1 MYWQCCWDLCVRFRN
16 VIVEAYFDG
25 EIWEA
30 YFPAKQMYYR
40 VMDNRDSKD
49 YNERSR
55 SSPVISIA
63 LTADFIEVSQY

>member
-1 MYWQCCWDLCVRFRN
+1 MFWQCCWDLCVGFSN

-25 EIWEA
+25 KILETD
-30 YFPAKQMYYR
+30 FPSKQMYYR

>member
-1 MYWQCCWDLCVRFRN
+1 M
-16 VIVEAYFDG
+16 ETHFDG
-25 EIWEA
+25 EILEA
-30 YFPAKQMYYR
+30 YFPPKQMYYR

>member
-1 MYWQCCWDLCVRFRN
+1 M
-16 VIVEAYFDG
+16 EAYFDG
-25 EIWEA
+25 EISEA

-49 YNERSR
+49 YNERSK
-55 SSPVISIA
+55 SSPVISIT

>member
-1 MYWQCCWDLCVRFRN
+1 M
-16 VIVEAYFDG
+16 EAYFDG
-25 EIWEA
+25 KILETD
-30 YFPAKQMYYR
+30 FPAKQMYYR

-55 SSPVISIA
+55 SSPVISIT

>member
-1 MYWQCCWDLCVRFRN
+1 M
-16 VIVEAYFDG
+16 EAYFDG
-25 EIWEA
+25 EISEA

-49 YNERSR
+49 YNERSK